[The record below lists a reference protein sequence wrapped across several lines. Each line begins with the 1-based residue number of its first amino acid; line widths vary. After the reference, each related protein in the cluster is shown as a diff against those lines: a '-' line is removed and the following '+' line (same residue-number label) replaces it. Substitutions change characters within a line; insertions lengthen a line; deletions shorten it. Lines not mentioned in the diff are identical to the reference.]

1 VQAAVYSAFHALDGT
16 RQLRTEERK
25 LHNCH
30 IVCDNM
36 ARTTCIQNYYHCES
50 WAYVNCGSWCYRRRA
65 QQSRASYVVL
75 DDIFNNNNNYND
87 PAVIV
92 GGDGHRQ
99 LTNAAISSC
108 FTELECIEKKALL
121 YTTVLSLLGNVATEC
136 ANLLLSP
143 ANLQCL
149 MVMEN

>member
-1 VQAAVYSAFHALDGT
+1 VQAAVYAAFHALDGT
-16 RQLRTEERK
+16 RKLRTEERK

-36 ARTTCIQNYYHCES
+36 LRTTCINNYYHCES

-65 QQSRASYVVL
+65 QESTASYVVL
-75 DDIFNNNNNYND
+75 DDIFNNDSND
-87 PAVIV
+87 PAVVV

-99 LTNAAISSC
+99 LTTGTLASC
-108 FTELECIEKKALL
+108 FTEQQCIEAKALL
-121 YTTVLSLLGNVATEC
+121 YSTALSHLGNVATEC

-143 ANLQCL
+143 ATLQCL
-149 MVMEN
+149 MVFDGN

>member
-1 VQAAVYSAFHALDGT
+1 VYAAFHALDGT

-36 ARTTCIQNYYHCES
+36 PRQTCINNYYHCETWS
-50 WAYVNCGSWCYRRRA
+50 YTNCPGGYCYRRRA
-65 QQSRASYVVL
+65 QESTASYVVL
-75 DDIFNNNNNYND
+75 DDIFNNNNENEL
-87 PAVIV
+87 AVVV

-99 LTNAAISSC
+99 LTTGSIASC
-108 FTELECIEKKALL
+108 FTEQQCIEKKALL
-121 YTTVLSLLGNVATEC
+121 YTTALSHLGNVATEC

-143 ANLQCL
+143 ATLQCL
-149 MVMEN
+149 MVMDAV